1 MIHSVSSSSPVSQC
15 ETQQNQHAS
24 HPKQTKESEHQDT
37 VELSEKARA
46 TAGNRDHDG
55 D

>member
-1 MIHSVSSSSPVSQC
+1 MVHSVSNSSPPSQW

-24 HPKQTKESEHQDT
+24 HPTQTRKSERQDT
-37 VELSEKARA
+37 VELSEKAKA
-46 TAGNRDHDG
+46 AARDQDHRG